1 MGSVSQIIGEVKKVI
16 VGKDRTLLWVLTT
29 ILARGHILLEDI
41 PGVGKTT
48 MALAFSK
55 ALGLEYGRV
64 QFTPDV
70 LPSDITG
77 YSVYQ
82 KETGRMIY
90 QPGAVLT
97 NVFLADELNRAT
109 SRTQSALLEAMEEG
123 QVTVDGQTYA
133 LPQPFF
139 VIATQNPTGASGT
152 QLLPDSQMDRFTIR
166 LSIGYPAPEDE
177 RELVLNRQK
186 GNPLDQVRQVVTR
199 QELLALQDQADSVY
213 IKPEVVDYMV
223 ALVSATR
230 SDPMILRGAS
240 PRATLSM
247 ASMAKAV
254 AMLKGRDYVTP
265 EDVQTVFVD
274 TVSHRLLLAPE
285 AEARDVSEAKL
296 LQTILRKTAAPRLR

>member
-1 MGSVSQIIGEVKKVI
+1 MGSVSQVIGEVKKVI

-77 YSVYQ
+77 YCVYQ
-82 KETGRMIY
+82 KEAGRMVY
-90 QPGAVLT
+90 QPGAVMT
-97 NVFLADELNRAT
+97 NMFLADELNRAT

-123 QVTVDGQTYA
+123 HVTVDGQTYA

-166 LSIGYPAPEDE
+166 LSIGYPSPQDE
-177 RELVLNRQK
+177 RDMVLGRQQ
-186 GNPLDQVRQVVTR
+186 GNPLDAVRQVITR
-199 QELLALQDQADSVY
+199 QELTNLQEQADAVY
-213 IKPEVVDYMV
+213 IKPEVVEYMV
-223 ALVSATR
+223 KLITATR
-230 SDPMILRGAS
+230 EHPMILRGAS

-265 EDVQTVFVD
+265 EDVHTVFVD
-274 TVSHRLLLAPE
+274 TIGHRLLLSPE
-285 AEARDVSEAKL
+285 AEARDISAAKL
-296 LQTILRKTAAPRLR
+296 LVDILHKSAPPKLR

>member
-29 ILARGHILLEDI
+29 ILARGHVLLEDI

-48 MALAFSK
+48 MALAFSR
-55 ALGLEYGRV
+55 AMGLSYSRV

-77 YSVYQ
+77 YSIYQ
-82 KETGRMIY
+82 KETGAMVY

-123 QVTVDGQTYA
+123 QVTVDGVTHP

-139 VIATQNPTGASGT
+139 VIATQNPSGASGT
-152 QLLPDSQMDRFTIR
+152 QLLPDCQMDRFTIR
-166 LSIGYPAPEDE
+166 LSIGYPAAEDE
-177 RELVLNRQK
+177 RGMVLFRQQ
-186 GNPLDQVRQVVTR
+186 GNPLDQVRQVVAR
-199 QELLALQDQADSVY
+199 QDLIALQDQADSVF

-223 ALVSATR
+223 ALIAATR
-230 SDPMILRGAS
+230 ADPLILRGAS

-254 AMLKGRDYVTP
+254 AMLKGRDFVTP
-265 EDVQTVFVD
+265 EDVKTVFID
-274 TVSHRLLLAPE
+274 TISHRLLLAPE
-285 AEARDVSEAKL
+285 AEARDISAAKL
-296 LQTILRKTAAPRLR
+296 LQEILRKTAAPRVR